1 MVDTVGSR
9 DNSVKFIIS
18 FFPRNGGVTVHVA
31 FPSSQLGVATWFV
44 TSGMWEEVV
53 GVYFW
58 ARAFETAG
66 EPSLCL
72 PPARAWVWR

>member
-9 DNSVKFIIS
+9 DNSLEFIIS

-31 FPSSQLGVATWFV
+31 FPSLQFEVVMLFV

-58 ARAFETAG
+58 SRPFKTAG
-66 EPSLCL
+66 KPPLLL
-72 PPARAWVWR
+72 PLARAWVWW